1 MAASQKYNVNLIQID
16 RIRVLNPRDRNL
28 PKFREIVD
36 SISHVGL
43 KRPITVNRAPAT
55 KGIEQ
60 YDLVCGQG
68 RLEAFKILEQ
78 TEIPAIVID
87 ASREDCFLMSL
98 VENLARRHHTSLELM
113 RDIGTLAERGY
124 DSSKIAAKTGLC
136 REYVKSLQHLLQNG
150 EERLVAAVE
159 RNQIP
164 ISIAIEIANTDGDD
178 IQQALTKAYERNE
191 LRGKRLQ
198 IARRIVQQRQRRG
211 KTLGKSEAGRKRKKN
226 VTANALVRAY
236 KRETQRQRAM
246 VMKSDLTQQRLL
258 FLVSALKELFND
270 ENFFT
275 LLRAEGLDTVP
286 RQIVDLIHQKEGVQ

>member
-1 MAASQKYNVNLIQID
+1 MATSQKYNVNLIQID

-124 DSSKIAAKTGLC
+124 D
-136 REYVKSLQHLLQNG
+136 
-150 EERLVAAVE
+150 
-159 RNQIP
+159 
-164 ISIAIEIANTDGDD
+164 
-178 IQQALTKAYERNE
+178 
-191 LRGKRLQ
+191 
-198 IARRIVQQRQRRG
+198 
-211 KTLGKSEAGRKRKKN
+211 
-226 VTANALVRAY
+226 
-236 KRETQRQRAM
+236 
-246 VMKSDLTQQRLL
+246 
-258 FLVSALKELFND
+258 
-270 ENFFT
+270 
-275 LLRAEGLDTVP
+275 
-286 RQIVDLIHQKEGVQ
+286 